1 MWGMYVAIL
10 LFRADDCSPCS
21 IVRALTV
28 LLGFFF
34 SFFLRV
40 FDCFSLVKI
49 PELQEN
55 MFQLATEM
63 ERAGL
68 VEEVVADGLALTDV
82 RSTTKAFVV
91 RRIVV
96 LSCALRDYF

>member
-1 MWGMYVAIL
+1 MVLRIVAVVVAIGPCL
-10 LFRADDCSPCS
+10 LC
-21 IVRALTV
+21 
-28 LLGFFF
+28 
-34 SFFLRV
+34 
-40 FDCFSLVKI
+40 SLVKI

-82 RSTTKAFVV
+82 S
-91 RRIVV
+91 
-96 LSCALRDYF
+96 

>member
-1 MWGMYVAIL
+1 MCRPLPSAFFCPRF
-10 LFRADDCSPCS
+10 LF
-21 IVRALTV
+21 L
-28 LLGFFF
+28 FFF
-34 SFFLRV
+34 GR
-40 FDCFSLVKI
+40 LVKI

-82 RSTTKAFVV
+82 RSTSKASLSFVV
-91 RRIVV
+91 HVSLFYLVPYSV
-96 LSCALRDYF
+96 LLSEQRLDRFNVKTTTLKVL